1 MNKFQ
6 LTFTALKLPVDTA
19 ALACAAAFAYLLRY
33 SRFAT
38 EIRPIL
44 QDIPISTYIQTSL
57 TFIAIWLIVFTIAGL
72 YSARQRKAWD
82 EFGRIIL
89 ACTAGVMLL
98 IATIF
103 FRREFT
109 QSRFIILAIWGLSVF
124 FVFFGRLALRAI
136 QHQLL
141 RMKIGHDKIIII
153 GQDDTAKKLAE
164 TFSNLPILGFTVI
177 KQIEKW
183 SEEAKKNLKKIL
195 KQNRVNG
202 IVLADPEMP
211 KKDALQ
217 IIGFAAKH
225 HLHFWYAADV
235 FAARFTNIAVSTP
248 GGIPLIEVKRTPL
261 DGWGRIA
268 KRIEDI
274 VFSIIILIISSPLW
288 ILGAILVLIEDGLP
302 IIYKSERI
310 GEKGRP
316 FVTYKLRTMFKKFS
330 IGPQFK
336 DAKKNLE
343 LEQKLIKEHSI
354 KKGAIYK
361 IANDPRIMK
370 TGHFLRRW
378 SIDEFP
384 NFISVLKGDMSLVGP
399 RPHQPREVAKYSDE
413 ERRVLT
419 IKPGVTGLAQISG
432 RSDLTWAEEAR
443 LDIWYIENWSPLL
456 DLYILIK
463 TPFAVIQKT
472 GAY

>member
-6 LTFTALKLPVDTA
+6 LTFTALRLPADTI

-44 QDIPISTYIQTSL
+44 QDIAVSTYIQTSL
-57 TFIAIWLIVFTIAGL
+57 TFIAIWIVVFVIAGL
-72 YSARQRKAWD
+72 YSTRSRKAWD

-98 IATIF
+98 IASIF
-103 FRREFT
+103 FRRELT
-109 QSRFIILAIWGLSVF
+109 QSRFIILAIWGLSIF
-124 FVFFGRLALRAI
+124 FVFFGRLTLRAI

-141 RMKIGHDKIIII
+141 RMKIGHENIVVI
-153 GQDDTAKKLAE
+153 GKDTIADNLAE
-164 TFSNLPILGFTVI
+164 TFSNLSILGFTVV
-177 KQIEKW
+177 KQISKW
-183 SEEAKKNLKKIL
+183 NNDSKQALKRLIDKGKIS
-195 KQNRVNG
+195 G
-202 IVLADPEMP
+202 IILADPDMP
-211 KKDALQ
+211 KRDALH
-217 IIGFAAKH
+217 IIGFANKH

-268 KRIEDI
+268 KRVEDI
-274 VFSIIILIISSPLW
+274 LFSIIILIISSPLW
-288 ILGAILVLIEDGLP
+288 ILGAILVLIEDGFP

-310 GEKGRP
+310 GEKGRS
-316 FVTYKLRTMFKKFS
+316 FITYKLRTMFKKFS

-343 LEQKLIKEHSI
+343 LEQKLIKEQSI
-354 KKGAIYK
+354 KKGAVYK
-361 IANDPRIMK
+361 ITSDPRIMK

-399 RPHQPREVAKYSDE
+399 RPHQPREVVNYSDE

>member
-6 LTFTALKLPVDTA
+6 LTFTALRLPVDTA
-19 ALACAAAFAYLLRY
+19 ALAMAAVFAYLLRY

-44 QDIPISTYIQTSL
+44 QDIPLATYIQLSL
-57 TFIAIWLIVFTIAGL
+57 TFIAIWIGVFIIAGL
-72 YSARQRKAWD
+72 YSTRHRKAWD

-89 ACTAGVMLL
+89 ACTAAVMIL
-98 IATIF
+98 IASIF
-103 FRREFT
+103 FRRELT
-109 QSRFIILAIWGLSVF
+109 QSRFIIIAIWGLSVF
-124 FVFFGRLALRAI
+124 FVLFGRLILRAI

-141 RMKIGHDKIIII
+141 RMKIGHENIIII
-153 GQDDTAKKLAE
+153 GKDESAKKLAE
-164 TFSNLPILGFTVI
+164 TFNHLPILGFSITKHVA
-177 KQIEKW
+177 KW
-183 SEEAKKNLKKIL
+183 SEETKQAIKKLIDKNKIS
-195 KQNRVNG
+195 G
-202 IVLADPEMP
+202 ILLADPDMP
-211 KKDALQ
+211 KSEALH
-217 IIGFAAKH
+217 IIGFANKY

-268 KRIEDI
+268 KRIMD
-274 VFSIIILIISSPLW
+274 IILAIFILLLSSPLW
-288 ILGAILVLIEDGLP
+288 LLGALLVLIEDGFP

-316 FVTYKLRTMFKKFS
+316 FITYKLRTMFKKFS

-343 LEQKLIKEHSI
+343 LEEQLIKEQSI

-361 IANDPRIMK
+361 IARDPRIMK
-370 TGHFLRRW
+370 TGNFLRRW

-384 NFISVLKGDMSLVGP
+384 NFISVLKGDMSIVGP
-399 RPHQPREVAKYSDE
+399 RPHQPREVANYSDE

-432 RSDLTWAEEAR
+432 RSDLTWTEEAR

>member
-6 LTFTALKLPVDTA
+6 LTFTALRLPVDTA

-44 QDIPISTYIQTSL
+44 QDIPASTYIQTSL
-57 TFIAIWLIVFTIAGL
+57 TFIAIYILVFIIAGL
-72 YSARQRKAWD
+72 YSSRQRKAWD

-89 ACTAGVMLL
+89 ACTAGVMIL
-98 IATIF
+98 IASIF
-103 FRREFT
+103 FRRELT

-124 FVFFGRLALRAI
+124 FVFFGRLALRTI

-141 RMKIGHDKIIII
+141 RMKIGHDNIVVI
-153 GQDDTAKKLAE
+153 GKSEMAEKLAE
-164 TFSNLPILGFTVI
+164 TFTNLPILGFSVL
-177 KQIEKW
+177 KQINKW
-183 SEEAKKNLKKIL
+183 GNDSKQALKKMID
-195 KQNRVNG
+195 KNQISG
-202 IVLADPEMP
+202 IVLADPDMP
-211 KKDALQ
+211 KTDSLH
-217 IIGFAAKH
+217 IIGFANKH

-235 FAARFTNIAVSTP
+235 FAARFTNIAVTTP
-248 GGIPLIEVKRTPL
+248 GGIPLIEVIPTPL

-268 KRIEDI
+268 KRVEDI
-274 VFSIIILIISSPLW
+274 FFSIFILIISSPLW
-288 ILGAILVLIEDGLP
+288 ILGSILVLLEDGFP

-316 FVTYKLRTMFKKFS
+316 FVTYKLRSMFKKYS

-343 LEQKLIKEHSI
+343 LEQKLIKEQSI

-399 RPHQPREVAKYSDE
+399 RPHQPREVEKYSDE

-432 RSDLTWAEEAR
+432 RSDLTWEEEAR

-456 DLYILIK
+456 DLYILLK

>member
-6 LTFTALKLPVDTA
+6 LTFTALRLPIDTA

-57 TFIAIWLIVFTIAGL
+57 TFIAIWIIVFIIAGL
-72 YSARQRKAWD
+72 YSTRQRKAWN
-82 EFGRIIL
+82 ELGRIIL
-89 ACTAGVMLL
+89 ACTAGVMIL
-98 IATIF
+98 IASIF
-103 FRREFT
+103 FRRELT
-109 QSRFIILAIWGLSVF
+109 QSRFIIIAIWAFSVF

-136 QHQLL
+136 QHQIL
-141 RMKIGHDKIIII
+141 RMHMGHEKIAII
-153 GQDDTAKKLAE
+153 GSDLVAD
-164 TFSNLPILGFTVI
+164 NLVKIFNQSPILGFTVAHHAN
-177 KQIEKW
+177 KW
-183 SEEAKKNLKKIL
+183 STAAKEQLKKL
-195 KQNRVNG
+195 VNNNQLNG
-202 IVLADPEMP
+202 IILADPDLP
-211 KKDALQ
+211 KKQALHV
-217 IIGFAAKH
+217 IGFANKH
-225 HLHFWYAADV
+225 HLHFWYAADI

-268 KRIEDI
+268 KRFEDI
-274 VFSIIILIISSPLW
+274 FFSIIILAISSPLW
-288 ILGAILVLIEDGLP
+288 ILGALLVVLEDGFP

-310 GEKGRP
+310 GERGKS
-316 FVTYKLRTMFKKFS
+316 FITYKLRTMFKKFS

-343 LEQKLIKEHSI
+343 LEQKLIKEQSI
-354 KKGAIYK
+354 KKGAVYK

-370 TGHFLRRW
+370 TGNFLRRW

-399 RPHQPREVAKYSDE
+399 RPHQPREVEKYTDE
-413 ERRVLT
+413 QRQVLT

-432 RSDLTWAEEAR
+432 RSDLTWNEEAR

-456 DLYILIK
+456 DIYILIK